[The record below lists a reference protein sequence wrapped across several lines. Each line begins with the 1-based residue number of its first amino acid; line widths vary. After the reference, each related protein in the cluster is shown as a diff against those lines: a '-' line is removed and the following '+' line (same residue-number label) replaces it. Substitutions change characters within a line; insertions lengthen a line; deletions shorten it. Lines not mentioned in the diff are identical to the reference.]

1 MFKKKDLTLS
11 QLNFVKFQAST
22 TDCKITYYYTY
33 IFHQKLVLNFLP
45 NNSEEYMPYSHS
57 IENKREI

>member
-1 MFKKKDLTLS
+1 MNEIAQNLMFLRNRFSENLSHSKTCKNMFKKKDLTLN

-33 IFHQKLVLNFLP
+33 IVH
-45 NNSEEYMPYSHS
+45 
-57 IENKREI
+57 

>member
-1 MFKKKDLTLS
+1 MNETAQNLMFLRNRFSENLSDSKICKNMFKKKDLTLS

-33 IFHQKLVLNFLP
+33 IFH
-45 NNSEEYMPYSHS
+45 
-57 IENKREI
+57 